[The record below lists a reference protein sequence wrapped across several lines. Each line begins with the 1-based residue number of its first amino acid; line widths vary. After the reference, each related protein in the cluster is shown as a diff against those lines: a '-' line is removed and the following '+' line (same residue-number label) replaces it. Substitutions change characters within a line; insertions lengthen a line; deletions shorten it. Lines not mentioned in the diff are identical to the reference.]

1 MVVDECF
8 QLGYI
13 IKPHGL
19 KGEVDIFIDS
29 DFPDNYR
36 KLESVFVSVRDS
48 LIPFFIESIQIR
60 GQKAIV
66 KFEDVDAVEKATE
79 LKSHTLHLPL
89 TLLPSLSGN
98 KFYFHEV
105 LGYLVIDK
113 TEGEIGLIKQIF
125 NYPNQDFIV
134 IMKDEKEI
142 LIPINDEIIS
152 QVDRADQIIR
162 VELPA
167 GLLDIYL

>member
-1 MVVDECF
+1 VVVDECF

-66 KFEDVDAVEKATE
+66 KFEDVDAVEKAKE

-89 TLLPSLSGN
+89 TLLPALSGK